1 MNKSRIIAFGLA
13 IAALFVAIVI
23 ANAYS
28 TPSTAQAK
36 SHVPIDAQ
44 GDNHGDAFDS
54 ESSSIDF
61 DREDELLDSIDKLNG
76 NIKMLV
82 IALDSVEAN
91 QNALV
96 AGKDR
101 QIKQLNAEV
110 ARLNAKAQE
119 AKPKETS
126 STVSNEFNQLKK
138 ENEALKKQLKE
149 LKKATS
155 GS

>member
-36 SHVPIDAQ
+36 SPVDIEEQ
-44 GDNHGDAFDS
+44 GDNQDDAFDS

-76 NIKMLV
+76 NIKLLV
-82 IALDSVEAN
+82 IALDSVEAK

-101 QIKQLNAEV
+101 QITRLNAEV
-110 ARLNAKAQE
+110 ARLNAKVKTLEQT
-119 AKPKETS
+119 PKSPPARSAAS
-126 STVSNEFNQLKK
+126 SSN
-138 ENEALKKQLKE
+138 
-149 LKKATS
+149 
-155 GS
+155 